1 MAFVTTAAS
10 KSVLAAFGLQGPVQG
25 WECRELAPGN
35 LRCVDF
41 LILLYCTCIYFRMSA
56 TIDIVL
62 GKIVCCGVYFVGYP
76 VRSTQRARI
85 SAVRFMQRI
94 IICMIWTILFS
105 KFERR
110 VELLRILHG
119 VPLSVDLCLHPSHTQ
134 ININIYIYISIY
146 IYIHIQTLCI
156 LYIYTYTFG
165 LSIFMY
171 LNFICTYL
179 PHALRYLRRTAHQSL
194 VANACAALLWRPRRA
209 VCALLRGARPAGH
222 RCHHV

>member
-134 ININIYIYISIY
+134 ININIYIYQYIYIYTYKHYVYYIY
-146 IYIHIQTLCI
+146 IYIHIWIIYLYVFEFY
-156 LYIYTYTFG
+156 LYIFAPCLEVSSTNC
-165 LSIFMY
+165 S
-171 LNFICTYL
+171 
-179 PHALRYLRRTAHQSL
+179 PK
-194 VANACAALLWRPRRA
+194 PR
-209 VCALLRGARPAGH
+209 C
-222 RCHHV
+222 